1 MGQNNFLLLVY
12 RENAAEEVPVAFSAI
27 LQNPHSHSGKNREE
41 NSRKEKRAQK
51 VLVVKEDC
59 KNKGSLSLGRQRLDR
74 SFRIWQIVNRK
85 DNDQLLPIV
94 KERQKEPSIT
104 CSKDYIGHI
113 LIKKWR
119 RESLNR
125 TPLESLLAEILKKS
139 SR

>member
-59 KNKGSLSLGRQRLDR
+59 TNKGSLSLGRQRLDR

-113 LIKKWR
+113 LIKKMEKR
-119 RESLNR
+119 KLEQDTLGESF
-125 TPLESLLAEILKKS
+125 
-139 SR
+139 SRNS